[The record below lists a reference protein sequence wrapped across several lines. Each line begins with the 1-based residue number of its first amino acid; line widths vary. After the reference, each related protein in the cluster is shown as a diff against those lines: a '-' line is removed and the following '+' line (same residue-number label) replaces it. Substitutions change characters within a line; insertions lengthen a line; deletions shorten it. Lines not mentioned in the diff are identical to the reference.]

1 VDVEVVDVVGLG
13 MFGGRSM
20 SLVTTGLVLVM
31 VDDKL
36 EVDVDHTLELVA

>member
-1 VDVEVVDVVGLG
+1 
-13 MFGGRSM
+13 M